1 MIDREH
7 FFTTVRVGLF
17 HGELSQPQVDGMN
30 IILDAYE
37 ARNVPRHFQ
46 AYPLATACHE
56 TAFTMQPIDELGGY
70 AYFEKN
76 YGPTGRNP
84 KRAKEMGNIHVG
96 DGAKY
101 HGRGFVQCTWFINYS
116 RATKELGVDF
126 VNHPE
131 LAREPQHAADI
142 MILGMS
148 EGWFT
153 GKKLGDFF
161 TPASARPVPARTIIN
176 GADKAATIA
185 GYYGVFQ
192 NALSPPSA

>member
-7 FFTTVRVGLF
+7 FFTTVRAGLF

-30 IILDAYE
+30 IILDAFE
-37 ARNVPRHFQ
+37 ARNVPKHFQ
-46 AYPLATACHE
+46 AYPLATAYHE

-76 YGPTGRNP
+76 YGPAGRNP
-84 KRAKEMGNIHVG
+84 ARAKRMGNIHVG

-101 HGRGFVQCTWFINYS
+101 HGRGFVQCTWHVNYE

-126 VNHPE
+126 LNHPE
-131 LAREPQHAADI
+131 LAKEPQHAADI
-142 MILGMS
+142 MILGMT

-153 GKKLGDFF
+153 GRKLGDYFSP
-161 TPASARPVPARTIIN
+161 TMARPKPARAIIN
-176 GADKAATIA
+176 GTDCDDEIA
-185 GYYGVFQ
+185 GYYRVFN
-192 NALSPPSA
+192 NALQA

>member
-7 FFTTVRVGLF
+7 FFSTVREGLF

-37 ARNVPRHFQ
+37 ARQVPKYFQ
-46 AYPLATACHE
+46 AYPLATAYHE
-56 TAFTMQPIDELGGY
+56 TAFSMQPIDEIGGA

-84 KRAKEMGNIHVG
+84 ARAKRMGNVHVG
-96 DGAKY
+96 AGAKY
-101 HGRGFVQCTWFINYS
+101 HGRGFVQCTWHVNYE

-126 VNHPE
+126 LNHPE
-131 LAREPQHAADI
+131 LAKEPQHAADI
-142 MILGMS
+142 MILGMT

-153 GKKLGDFF
+153 GKTLSDYF
-161 TPASARPVPARTIIN
+161 SATTERPVPARTIIN
-176 GADKAATIA
+176 GTDKAATIA
-185 GYYGVFQ
+185 GYYKVFK
-192 NALSPPSA
+192 NALQA